1 MLLRPFL
8 KAAAVAIL
16 AAAGSAPVVWSQ
28 TAATHVDP
36 VQQDA
41 TSASPPEAAA
51 AAALPG
57 TAQLWQVTMQT
68 TVAGQAP
75 ISKSVSLCT
84 GPDDLKT
91 PPVPLTGPQCPNQVF
106 SNDGGTINWTA
117 DCEAARG
124 SGSLTVSTDNQSLS
138 GDVTDVTA
146 NSTTHITGVVT
157 GTCNKS

>member
-1 MLLRPFL
+1 M
-8 KAAAVAIL
+8 AGDVADNCRRSS
-16 AAAGSAPVVWSQ
+16 AGDFS
-28 TAATHVDP
+28 
-36 VQQDA
+36 
-41 TSASPPEAAA
+41 
-51 AAALPG
+51 
-57 TAQLWQVTMQT
+57 
-68 TVAGQAP
+68 
-75 ISKSVSLCT
+75 ISLCT

-106 SNDGGTINWTA
+106 SNDGGTIHWTA

-146 NSTTHITGVVT
+146 NSTTHISGVVT